1 MQFALLYISEQT
13 QKKKRT
19 EKFNYCL
26 DEKRR
31 KIDEKT
37 IKYQMDFWRSNPTF
51 SVSIKKIDSYIGID
65 LSNAYQCRLVSKLF
79 FCSTVVLWFCVFSSF
94 SVSFQFGWFLI
105 TSYSISLFLC
115 HLSFIYVLTFVSVS
129 FRSSIYLFDCFWWCS
144 SFLMFFFF
152 FDWYGT
158 RQC

>member
-51 SVSIKKIDSYIGID
+51 
-65 LSNAYQCRLVSKLF
+65 
-79 FCSTVVLWFCVFSSF
+79 
-94 SVSFQFGWFLI
+94 
-105 TSYSISLFLC
+105 
-115 HLSFIYVLTFVSVS
+115 
-129 FRSSIYLFDCFWWCS
+129 FREH
-144 SFLMFFFF
+144 
-152 FDWYGT
+152 
-158 RQC
+158 